1 MLNPKISSD
10 KTYFALGRERER
22 ERERGSAHS
31 VGETKC
37 DVTQTFLSRGNHF
50 AA

>member
-22 ERERGSAHS
+22 ERKRERERERERAQCGRDK
-31 VGETKC
+31 V
-37 DVTQTFLSRGNHF
+37 
-50 AA
+50 